1 MKIYIATLIEKNEN
15 NLLLI
20 QTHAATTPG
29 ALMRK
34 VIDAI
39 EDEKFERGIHIPY
52 EPLDILM
59 ECERGNQLDGSEPL
73 SFGWDDDLLNEFLL
87 STNII
92 DLPPVINWE
101 EALEI
106 RNITNSGIPQTRPG
120 IQPFYE
126 EVARRF
132 NERKSNT

>member
-1 MKIYIATLIEKNEN
+1 MKIYIATLIEKCEDGQMF
-15 NLLLI
+15 I
-20 QTHAATTPG
+20 QTHAATTAG
-29 ALMRK
+29 SLMQK

-39 EDEKFERGIHIPY
+39 ETEKFERGIHIPY
-52 EPLDILM
+52 EPTDILM

-73 SFGWDDDLLNEFLL
+73 SFGWEDDLLNEFLL

-101 EALEI
+101 EALEV
-106 RNITNSGIPQTRPG
+106 RNITNSGIPQTKPG
-120 IQPFYE
+120 VQPFYE

-132 NERKSNT
+132 NERKSNK

>member
-1 MKIYIATLIEKNEN
+1 MF
-15 NLLLI
+15 I
-20 QTHAATTPG
+20 QTHAATTAG
-29 ALMRK
+29 ALMQK
-34 VIDAI
+34 VVDAI
-39 EDEKFERGIHIPY
+39 ETEKFERGIHIPY
-52 EPLDILM
+52 EYTDILM
-59 ECERGNQLDGSEPL
+59 QCERGNQLDGSEPL
-73 SFGWDDDLLNEFLL
+73 SFGIEDELSNEFLL

-106 RNITNSGIPQTRPG
+106 RNIAYSRIPQAKPG
-120 IQPFYE
+120 VQPFYE

>member
-1 MKIYIATLIEKNEN
+1 MKIYIATLIEKCEDGQMF
-15 NLLLI
+15 I
-20 QTHAATTPG
+20 QTHAATTAD

-39 EDEKFERGIHIPY
+39 ETEKSERGIYIPY
-52 EPLDILM
+52 EPMDILM
-59 ECERGNQLDGSEPL
+59 ECERGNQPNGSEPL
-73 SFGWDDDLLNEFLL
+73 SLGMEDDLSNEFLL

-120 IQPFYE
+120 VQPFYE